1 MEHFFV
7 LLHVSVQKIDLL
19 FAEFYLALNGL
30 NSALQDPA
38 GCYPLAL
45 GPHEFLFGR
54 AVSKLTCLPLVMQ
67 QNIEMFLL
75 KGKEVLTTCLE
86 LSR

>member
-1 MEHFFV
+1 MSKNV
-7 LLHVSVQKIDLL
+7 
-19 FAEFYLALNGL
+19 G
-30 NSALQDPA
+30 
-38 GCYPLAL
+38 
-45 GPHEFLFGR
+45 FGR

-67 QNIEMFLL
+67 QDIEMFLL